1 MKLCMGGSAELL
13 YVGIRMVLIQ
23 QTTEKVKQIQDI
35 MKASQVGR
43 NPMQIKGENLWNLQ
57 LETMYS

>member
-1 MKLCMGGSAELL
+1 MGGSAELL